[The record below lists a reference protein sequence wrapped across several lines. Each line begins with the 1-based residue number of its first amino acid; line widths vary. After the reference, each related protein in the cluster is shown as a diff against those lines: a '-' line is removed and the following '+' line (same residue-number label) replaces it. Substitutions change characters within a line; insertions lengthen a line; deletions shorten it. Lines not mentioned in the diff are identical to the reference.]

1 MKKFLLI
8 FFVLLFSFST
18 SFAALSSAEKSA
30 ISKAFSNYEISISIY
45 TTNEQLKKLDQL
57 ITAISSLEKKSTGK
71 TYDVLMELKNLAQ
84 NKFNTLN
91 SQNKYVDSP

>member
-1 MKKFLLI
+1 MKKFLLV

-18 SFAALSSAEKSA
+18 SFAALSSVEKSA
-30 ISKAFSNYEISISIY
+30 ISKAFSNYEISISTY
-45 TTNEQLKKLDQL
+45 ATNEQLKKLDQL
-57 ITAISSLEKKSTGK
+57 ITAISNLEKKSSGK

-84 NKFNTLN
+84 NKFNILN